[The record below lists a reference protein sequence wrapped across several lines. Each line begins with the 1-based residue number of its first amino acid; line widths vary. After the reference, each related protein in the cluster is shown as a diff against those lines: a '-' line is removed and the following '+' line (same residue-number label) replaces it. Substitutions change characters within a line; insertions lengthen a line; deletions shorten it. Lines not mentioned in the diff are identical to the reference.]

1 MIATITATQTVQ
13 NPDRDELGG
22 YRTKLF
28 KGSTLL
34 QTAQRTGTD
43 PVNFQLTATPGTYTA
58 SAQRLSNLG
67 APIGPE
73 VTSDPLIVGGP
84 ETFEAPLTITLSL

>member
-13 NPDRDELGG
+13 NLDRHQLGG

-28 KGSTLL
+28 KGATLL
-34 QTAQRTGTD
+34 QTAERPD
-43 PVNFQLTATPGTYTA
+43 AVAVNFQVTATPGTYIA

-67 APIGPE
+67 SPIGPE
-73 VTSDPLIVGGP
+73 VMSEPLIVGGP